1 MAKKKTAGSGA
12 RAAKPKATRGP
23 GLRAQGWIMKVKT
36 GYWVKPSA
44 KGRKRAAAAIKSR
57 KGKKHSAATKKKIR
71 LAMQQVWKTGKTQ
84 SGRKSLLV
92 KKGKKSGITQ
102 AAVTDKGRRKHN
114 ASLATLREAKKATR
128 GAKSSSSS
136 SSAKKG
142 GRGKSSAKKKGRGSS
157 KPDVPR

>member
-12 RAAKPKATRGP
+12 KAAKPKATRGP
-23 GLRAQGWIMKVKT
+23 SLRGQGWIMKVKT
-36 GYWVKPSA
+36 GYWVKPTA
-44 KGRKRAAAAIKSR
+44 KGRKSAQSAIKSR

-71 LAMQQVWKTGKTQ
+71 LAMQRVWKTGKTQ
-84 SGRKSLLV
+84 SGRKSLLT
-92 KKGKKSGITQ
+92 KKGKKPGITH
-102 AAVTDKGRRKHN
+102 AAVMDNGRRKHN
-114 ASLATLREAKKATR
+114 ASLATLREARKATR
-128 GAKSSSSS
+128 GAKS

>member
-1 MAKKKTAGSGA
+1 MAKKRTAGSGA

-23 GLRAQGWIMKVKT
+23 SLRDQGWIMKVKT

-71 LAMQQVWKTGKTQ
+71 LAMQRVWKTGKTQ
-84 SGRKSLLV
+84 SGRKSLLT
-92 KKGKKSGITQ
+92 KKGKKPGITQ
-102 AAVTDKGRRKHN
+102 AAVIDNGRRKHK
-114 ASLATLREAKKATR
+114 ASLDTLREARKATR

-136 SSAKKG
+136 AKKG
-142 GRGKSSAKKKGRGSS
+142 SRGKSSAKKKGRGSN
-157 KPDVPR
+157 KPAVPR

>member
-23 GLRAQGWIMKVKT
+23 SLRDQGWIMKVKT

-57 KGKKHSAATKKKIR
+57 KGKKHTAATKKKIR
-71 LAMQQVWKTGKTQ
+71 LAMQRVWKTGKTQ
-84 SGRKSLLV
+84 SGRKSLLT
-92 KKGKKSGITQ
+92 KKGKKPGITQ
-102 AAVTDKGRRKHN
+102 AAVMDKGRRKHN

-128 GAKSSSSS
+128 GAKSSS
-136 SSAKKG
+136 AKKG